1 MGHYESF
8 VVRLWVE
15 GEQGATRGQ
24 ITDVQTKVTSNF
36 RSWDKMIEF
45 MVSKAGDLGGER
57 KPAVPSGGHGRPGRS
72 SALDR

>member
-15 GEQGATRGQ
+15 GEHSPTRGQ

-36 RSWDKMIEF
+36 RDWGKMIEF
-45 MVSKAGDLGGER
+45 MVSKAGDLGGET
-57 KPAVPSGGHGRPGRS
+57 KPAIPNRRS
-72 SALDR
+72 RSP

>member
-15 GEQGATRGQ
+15 GEQRATRGQ

-36 RSWDKMIEF
+36 RNWDKMIEF

-57 KPAVPSGGHGRPGRS
+57 KPVIQSGGHGRPDRS
-72 SALDR
+72 SRLDR